1 MRSILFILF
10 SVFAGLAAGQLIGPV
25 GPTTQLEDKDIECN
39 ILDYGGVADNETDVA
54 TSIET
59 TFTEC
64 VLNNPKSRLV
74 IPEGDYL
81 IKRSVVLSNGTNWAF
96 QLDGLI
102 TAAYGG
108 NWTVD
113 RELILQGFAG
123 EQIINSTIN
132 GEGDGKFLLDVLVIV
147 NAVDFEFYSSNGL
160 GAFQGQGYIY
170 RNLAN
175 TDRPRLVRLI
185 SPTNASVHDLILVDS
200 PKFHIVFDF
209 AVNLEAYHLT
219 IRGANLGSYDGID
232 AIGTNYYIHDNEAI
246 ENLVCNQAGSGVSI
260 GSLNVSAEI
269 SNIEARNISIIQGN
283 NIAFI
288 KTYPGGSGYV
298 KDVTFE
304 NFRSLNSLY
313 GLDINQYWQN
323 TWEPDTGS
331 VTLSNLVFKNFSGS
345 VADGALRPPLYLFA
359 SDLTFATN
367 VTVEEFSVW
376 TETGTT
382 VVNKISNIF
391 GTGDDSYGEND
402 GIESL
407 QSGESPYTYTSTYTI
422 TASPTNW
429 QAPSTPTWALPSTG
443 YGTQMPI
450 TSSSSPITHPRA
462 LAPGS
467 YFPIKPDYLVRAWV
481 GCYILLTLSGIQI
494 APTMERNPSKAASS
508 LDRDQVERSQD
519 LKDGS
524 YVNLAEPDDS
534 PGSDAVLSSLFR
546 RSKKHDPDAIATTRS
561 VFDDPSLAPFYQP
574 HPKYENLHRFDPSA
588 RWTYREETKVRR
600 KTDWSILLWILV
612 MFFGLNLDRGNLS
625 NANSDNLLGDLNL
638 TTNDYNNAQNMYRVG
653 FLIAEIPSQMLGK
666 AIGPDRWIPVQI
678 ILWSF
683 ASGGQFFMHN
693 RAGFFACRFFIGLFM
708 GGFIPDSILYLS
720 YFYTKAEMPFRLAL
734 FWFTDSISGVIASFI
749 AYGVLHMRG
758 VDGREGW
765 RWLFLIEALISF
777 VIGCLSFLF
786 LVPGPTQTRTW
797 WNPKGIFSEREETI
811 IVNRVLRDDPSKG
824 DMHNRQALSLGMLW
838 KSLKDYDL
846 WPIYIIGIMF
856 EIPTSPPKSYLTLS
870 LKAIGFSTFQ
880 TTLLSIPV
888 TVFAAI
894 NLVLVALLSEFW
906 GQISI
911 VCLLTQLWS
920 LPLLIVLY
928 TSAGSLSNWGLYAVS
943 FILLGW
949 PNPQAAQLSGIA
961 SSNIYRS
968 DDKPLYRRG
977 NRQLIAINVATI
989 VMYALAKFYYVSRN
1003 RWKKAQWDKMTAQ
1016 EKATYLET
1024 TTDEGNKRL
1033 DFYFDS

>member
-10 SVFAGLAAGQLIGPV
+10 SLFAGLAAGQLIGPV

-113 RELILQGFAG
+113 P
-123 EQIINSTIN
+123 
-132 GEGDGKFLLDVLVIV
+132 
-147 NAVDFEFYSSNGL
+147 VDFEFYSSNGL

-232 AIGTNYYIHDNEAI
+232 AIGTNYYIHDNEVTNRDECVSVKSPSHHALV

-391 GTGDDSYGEND
+391 GTGDDSYEEND

-443 YGTQMPI
+443 YGTA
-450 TSSSSPITHPRA
+450 SPIPVYTP
-462 LAPGS
+462 APLWRPGG
-467 YFPIKPDYLVRAWV
+467 IDY
-481 GCYILLTLSGIQI
+481 
-494 APTMERNPSKAASS
+494 
-508 LDRDQVERSQD
+508 
-519 LKDGS
+519 
-524 YVNLAEPDDS
+524 
-534 PGSDAVLSSLFR
+534 
-546 RSKKHDPDAIATTRS
+546 
-561 VFDDPSLAPFYQP
+561 
-574 HPKYENLHRFDPSA
+574 NLHY
-588 RWTYREETKVRR
+588 W
-600 KTDWSILLWILV
+600 
-612 MFFGLNLDRGNLS
+612 G
-625 NANSDNLLGDLNL
+625 
-638 TTNDYNNAQNMYRVG
+638 
-653 FLIAEIPSQMLGK
+653 
-666 AIGPDRWIPVQI
+666 
-678 ILWSF
+678 SF
-683 ASGGQFFMHN
+683 
-693 RAGFFACRFFIGLFM
+693 
-708 GGFIPDSILYLS
+708 
-720 YFYTKAEMPFRLAL
+720 
-734 FWFTDSISGVIASFI
+734 
-749 AYGVLHMRG
+749 
-758 VDGREGW
+758 
-765 RWLFLIEALISF
+765 
-777 VIGCLSFLF
+777 
-786 LVPGPTQTRTW
+786 
-797 WNPKGIFSEREETI
+797 
-811 IVNRVLRDDPSKG
+811 
-824 DMHNRQALSLGMLW
+824 
-838 KSLKDYDL
+838 
-846 WPIYIIGIMF
+846 
-856 EIPTSPPKSYLTLS
+856 
-870 LKAIGFSTFQ
+870 
-880 TTLLSIPV
+880 
-888 TVFAAI
+888 
-894 NLVLVALLSEFW
+894 
-906 GQISI
+906 
-911 VCLLTQLWS
+911 
-920 LPLLIVLY
+920 
-928 TSAGSLSNWGLYAVS
+928 
-943 FILLGW
+943 
-949 PNPQAAQLSGIA
+949 
-961 SSNIYRS
+961 
-968 DDKPLYRRG
+968 
-977 NRQLIAINVATI
+977 
-989 VMYALAKFYYVSRN
+989 
-1003 RWKKAQWDKMTAQ
+1003 
-1016 EKATYLET
+1016 
-1024 TTDEGNKRL
+1024 
-1033 DFYFDS
+1033 